1 MLVADALRLGG
12 AILGNHPDMLAPQ
25 LIGRLLPEI
34 GANVNVRMLLRACD
48 HDGVKNCAL
57 LPLYHCLHTPGG
69 PLKVILFIYIA
80 IYLILLVRKFHVS
93 KKLFA
98 ISFNIL
104 HKNTSYI
111 NILYQ
116 KNIENYFFLSKTFL
130 SKTFNFANLRD

>member
-48 HDGVKNCAL
+48 QDGVKNCAL

-69 PLKVILFIYIA
+69 PLKVICVFIYTA
-80 IYLILLVRKFHVS
+80 VYLIPWIGKFHI
-93 KKLFA
+93 KEIILLFP
-98 ISFNIL
+98 
-104 HKNTSYI
+104 
-111 NILYQ
+111 
-116 KNIENYFFLSKTFL
+116 
-130 SKTFNFANLRD
+130 

>member
-48 HDGVKNCAL
+48 QDGVKNCAL

-69 PLKVILFIYIA
+69 PLKVIVYDNCVSNSM
-80 IYLILLVRKFHVS
+80 LLQCCNQD
-93 KKLFA
+93 
-98 ISFNIL
+98 I
-104 HKNTSYI
+104 
-111 NILYQ
+111 Q
-116 KNIENYFFLSKTFL
+116 KMKI
-130 SKTFNFANLRD
+130 

>member
-48 HDGVKNCAL
+48 QDGVKNCAL

-69 PLKVILFIYIA
+69 PLKVNC
-80 IYLILLVRKFHVS
+80 IYLIMLLFRKFCLKAIYCSDYMYVCVHKTMFYFIMKYFS
-93 KKLFA
+93 IMMLLSSIRWKA
-98 ISFNIL
+98 ISL
-104 HKNTSYI
+104 QYSD
-111 NILYQ
+111 
-116 KNIENYFFLSKTFL
+116 
-130 SKTFNFANLRD
+130 FA